1 MLWLYGQRARQ
12 PKGQTGVCIIC
23 SFDYSIHK
31 KFLHILGFAAAGCLH
46 KKATVAGLKFWLNS
60 AGIRTKAKDKKD
72 DLVKKALE
80 KLGYPTATEE
90 ECMAPIEQ

>member
-1 MLWLYGQRARQ
+1 MYYINR
-12 PKGQTGVCIIC
+12 P
-23 SFDYSIHK
+23 
-31 KFLHILGFAAAGCLH
+31 FLIWAMYFINFFYILGFAAAGCLH

-72 DLVKKALE
+72 ELVKKALE
-80 KLGYPTATEE
+80 KLGYPTVTEE

>member
-1 MLWLYGQRARQ
+1 MARVLVMARIYEISLI
-12 PKGQTGVCIIC
+12 KIL
-23 SFDYSIHK
+23 

-80 KLGYPTATEE
+80 KLGYPTVTEE